1 MWNSLAESG
10 NCHIPE
16 AVYWH
21 GVCFFCVMRRGR
33 GKKGEM
39 EGFGE
44 EHPGDVNGLMGMKLR
59 R

>member
-1 MWNSLAESG
+1 MAKSG

-21 GVCFFCVMRRGR
+21 GDCFFCVMRRGK

-44 EHPGDVNGLMGMKLR
+44 EHPGDVNGLMRMKLR